1 MSLLNTRNI
10 AMLPRWIAFVI
21 VVAAVIVLFV
31 ISGDKVVL
39 TRISVRNE
47 LPRRVYI
54 YENVGNVDISRRSVL
69 EVMPNSSKVLQI
81 TSLGSGSRINH
92 TLAVGSQK
100 APVYAIIVD
109 ERDLRSASDKLTL
122 WIDESGLHL
131 EGPVKVLFHKRFPG
145 EL

>member
-1 MSLLNTRNI
+1 MAAETGDIVVLT
-10 AMLPRWIAFVI
+10 RWITFVI
-21 VVAAVIVLFV
+21 VVAAVICLFV
-31 ISGDKVVL
+31 ISGDKVAL
-39 TRISVRNE
+39 TRIIVRNG
-47 LPRRVYI
+47 LPRHVYI
-54 YENVGNVDISRRSVL
+54 YENVGAISVSKRPVL
-69 EVMPNSSKVLQI
+69 EVMPNSSKVLKI

-92 TLAVGSQK
+92 ALAVGSQK